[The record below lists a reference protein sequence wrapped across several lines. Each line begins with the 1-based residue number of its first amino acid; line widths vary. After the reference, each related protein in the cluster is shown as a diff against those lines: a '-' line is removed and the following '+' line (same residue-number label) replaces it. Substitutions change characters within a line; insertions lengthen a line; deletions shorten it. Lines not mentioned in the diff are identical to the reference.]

1 MKYIQHLQFLA
12 CLLCSTLLLAEPVVI
27 YKGEKVVSID
37 PYRLALKTPRPIE
50 KVPIEVIRSELKKNQ
65 QQTMQTV
72 TQSGVPGFNFPYK
85 TEGLS
90 LGKVEPRNIQKPD
103 LPRPFFIMGSDEQSR
118 AWLRKNKD
126 RFIALG
132 AIGFLVEAKNLEEFE
147 LVQETAEGVY
157 VGRFQWNGM
166 VQELGI
172 SHYPVLVT
180 KTTIEQ

>member
-1 MKYIQHLQFLA
+1 MKYIQKLQFLA
-12 CLLCSTLLLAEPVVI
+12 CLLCSTALLAEPVVV

-37 PYRLALKTPRPIE
+37 PYRLALKTPHPVG
-50 KVPIEVIRSELKKNQ
+50 KVPTEVIHSELKKNQ

-90 LGKVEPRNIQKPD
+90 LGKVETKNIQKPD
-103 LPRPFFIMGSDEQSR
+103 LPSPFFIIGSDEQSR

-126 RFIALG
+126 RFITLQ

-147 LVQETAEGVY
+147 LVQEDAGDLF

-166 VQELGI
+166 VQGLGI
-172 SHYPVLVT
+172 NHYPVLIT
-180 KTTIEQ
+180 KTSIEQ